1 MKSVS
6 LCQRRG
12 VRGQGKTRG
21 SCVSEWVE
29 CEDLYAGLWDGILIS
44 MLMCYSVN
52 VSAHTDKLFMKK
64 MHQMTKHEVN
74 VDVKVSTFLFN
85 KVEK

>member
-6 LCQRRG
+6 SWQHRG
-12 VRGQGKTRG
+12 VRGQRKTRG

-29 CEDLYAGLWDGILIS
+29 CEDLYAVLGDGILIS

-52 VSAHTDKLFMKK
+52 VSAHTVSINSEKLFMKK
-64 MHQMTKHEVN
+64 MYQLTKHEVN
-74 VDVKVSTFLFN
+74 VDMKV
-85 KVEK
+85 